1 MKKLIF
7 LIVILALAAANAFA
21 ARIYPAEGRV
31 VDEQGQAVE
40 YATVVLLKG
49 SDQVAGMATDDTGR
63 FVLKVPS
70 GEYTLS
76 VQYLGFDP
84 VVRQVRVEEN
94 NDLGEIVM
102 KSSATRIEGVVVKA
116 QLIRREADRFV
127 VDVANAPAAIGKD
140 GIELLE
146 RAPGVWIDDEKI
158 SINGKSGS
166 KVYVNDRELRMEPE
180 QLLTYLRSLR
190 AEEIQKIEVVPT
202 TGADYD
208 ADSSG
213 GIIRITLRKRRENGL
228 DGSLSMR
235 TTQNGRHHFYTP
247 SGNIN
252 IHTGRL
258 DLYAS
263 AWADLGKDTAVSDEH
278 TDYTTG
284 DTNLT
289 SHSEITERDR
299 NFGGSIGSVFEIS
312 PKHSIGA
319 EFEYWRNN
327 EKGPNDSYTDFTDA
341 GAVTRTESRYGI
353 HNIRD
358 NYSATFNY
366 IYKLDTLGSTLKL
379 LADYTRRETE
389 TGNDNFSRIT
399 SPTTAVDST
408 YRDNSSSLYDI
419 TTATLALD
427 KKFSPRWSL
436 RAGAKFTYNDM
447 HNDALYEYVKDG
459 AWVRNDNQ
467 SFTINYTENI
477 AAAYGIAS
485 ANLGRW
491 SLVAGLRGEY
501 THTRGKGGDISQNYF
516 SLFPNANVSYALTK
530 DGAYSLIAQ
539 YARTIERPRF
549 WSLNPQRFQISDY
562 TYQTGNPELDP
573 AYKQDISLT
582 LVLKHK
588 YTLTGGMTIQRD
600 EIQQTIRPD
609 APVPGVDQ
617 LRHDEKLLPH
627 GQRTVPVHQ
636 MVDDEPQP
644 HLHPAGAAHR
654 RAQRRKTLQLL
665 FRKQLDDLLAARE
678 ILHRPV
684 VPVPEPHGLRQ
695 LLGKTAPFPERRNQ
709 EAFRRQV
716 HRLVLGAQ
724 PDRAPAAHR
733 RPRRRVRAH
742 GRRQTAV
749 ERPQLHDR
757 SDLQLQVGQSLQT
770 QGGRSGFGR
779 REKPPVKFPGQH
791 HGTRDTR
798 PGSHDPKHNIPER
811 TQHRGTQHPQTCT
824 AGHSIAGYNPDR
836 VTGNTAT
843 RKAAS

>member
-436 RAGAKFTYNDM
+436 RAGVKFTYNDM
-447 HNDALYEYVKDG
+447 HNDALYEY
-459 AWVRNDNQ
+459 
-467 SFTINYTENI
+467 
-477 AAAYGIAS
+477 
-485 ANLGRW
+485 L
-491 SLVAGLRGEY
+491 
-501 THTRGKGGDISQNYF
+501 KG
-516 SLFPNANVSYALTK
+516 
-530 DGAYSLIAQ
+530 
-539 YARTIERPRF
+539 
-549 WSLNPQRFQISDY
+549 
-562 TYQTGNPELDP
+562 
-573 AYKQDISLT
+573 
-582 LVLKHK
+582 
-588 YTLTGGMTIQRD
+588 
-600 EIQQTIRPD
+600 D
-609 APVPGVDQ
+609 A
-617 LRHDEKLLPH
+617 
-627 GQRTVPVHQ
+627 
-636 MVDDEPQP
+636 
-644 HLHPAGAAHR
+644 
-654 RAQRRKTLQLL
+654 
-665 FRKQLDDLLAARE
+665 
-678 ILHRPV
+678 
-684 VPVPEPHGLRQ
+684 
-695 LLGKTAPFPERRNQ
+695 
-709 EAFRRQV
+709 
-716 HRLVLGAQ
+716 
-724 PDRAPAAHR
+724 
-733 RPRRRVRAH
+733 
-742 GRRQTAV
+742 
-749 ERPQLHDR
+749 
-757 SDLQLQVGQSLQT
+757 
-770 QGGRSGFGR
+770 
-779 REKPPVKFPGQH
+779 
-791 HGTRDTR
+791 
-798 PGSHDPKHNIPER
+798 
-811 TQHRGTQHPQTCT
+811 
-824 AGHSIAGYNPDR
+824 
-836 VTGNTAT
+836 
-843 RKAAS
+843 